1 MLKENEKYTINGEEY
16 TFTVDVDT
24 SGMFSNP
31 VAVFSNS
38 DKIIKVTY
46 DRLRKKYTF
55 SESIDF
61 NIEYSSYGWRHAN

>member
-31 VAVFSNS
+31 VALFSNG
-38 DKIIKVTY
+38 DKIIKVVY
-46 DRLRKKYTF
+46 SRLSREYYF
-55 SESIDF
+55 SEPIDF